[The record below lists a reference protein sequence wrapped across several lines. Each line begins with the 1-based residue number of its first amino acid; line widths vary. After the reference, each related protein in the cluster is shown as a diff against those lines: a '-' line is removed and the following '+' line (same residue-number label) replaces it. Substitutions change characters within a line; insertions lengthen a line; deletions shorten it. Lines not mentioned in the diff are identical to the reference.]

1 MKQRVITALV
11 LTPLAIAVILLLP
24 TSGFACVMAALA
36 LLGMHEWTRLAG
48 LQSQT
53 TRIAALLVVA
63 AMLGIFWW
71 ARDTRAWWL
80 VIAAGALWWLV
91 ATAWLRRFSFAAAP
105 TRGNITLKLLAGAL
119 TIVPA
124 WTALLEIH
132 AQPTQ
137 GPYWA
142 LLAVALVWAADT
154 FAFLAGRRWGS
165 KRLAPRIS
173 PGKTTAG
180 AWGGLAGAMAI
191 AVAGGWALQQRGMA
205 LLALAMLAALVVG
218 ASIVGDLFE
227 SLLKRHAGV
236 KDSGTLFPGHG
247 GLLDRMDSLF
257 AALPFF
263 ALGKLALDLVVQP

>member
-11 LTPLAIAVILLLP
+11 LTPLAIAVIVLLP
-24 TSGFACVMAALA
+24 TPAFACIMAVLA
-36 LLGMHEWTRLAG
+36 LLGMHEWARLAG
-48 LQSQT
+48 LQSQPG
-53 TRIAALLVVA
+53 RIVALLAGAALLGTV
-63 AMLGIFWW
+63 WW
-71 ARDTRAWWL
+71 ARDTAAWLL

-91 ATAWLRRFSFAAAP
+91 AMAWLRRFSFAAAP
-105 TRGNITLKLLAGAL
+105 TRGNIALKLLVGAL
-119 TIVPA
+119 TIVPSWA
-124 WTALLEIH
+124 ALLEVH
-132 AQPTQ
+132 SQPAQ

-165 KRLAPRIS
+165 TRLAPRIS
-173 PGKTTAG
+173 PGKTRAG
-180 AWGGLAGAMAI
+180 AWGGLAAAMAV
-191 AVAGGWALQQRGMA
+191 AVAGGWALQQRGVA
-205 LLALAMLAALVVG
+205 LLALALLAAVVVG

-227 SLLKRHAGV
+227 SLIKRHAGV

-263 ALGKLALDLVVQP
+263 ALGKLALDLVSQP

>member
-11 LTPLAIAVILLLP
+11 LTPLAIAVVVLLP
-24 TSGFACVMAALA
+24 TPAFACVMAVLG
-36 LLGMHEWTRLAG
+36 LLGMYEWARLAG
-48 LQSQT
+48 LQSQPA
-53 TRIAALLVVA
+53 RIATLLAGA
-63 AMLGIFWW
+63 AMLALVWW
-71 ARDTRAWWL
+71 ARDTQAWWMI
-80 VIAAGALWWLV
+80 IAAGVLWWLL
-91 ATAWLRRFSFAAAP
+91 AMAWLRRFSFAAAP
-105 TRGNITLKLLAGAL
+105 TRANIALKLLAGAL

-124 WTALLEIH
+124 WAALLEIH
-132 AQPTQ
+132 SQPAH

-165 KRLAPRIS
+165 TRLAPRIS

-180 AWGGLAGAMAI
+180 AWGGLAGAMILAL
-191 AVAGGWALQQRGMA
+191 AGGWALQLRGVA
-205 LLALAMLAALVVG
+205 LLALAVLAAVVVG
-218 ASIVGDLFE
+218 ASIIGDLFE
-227 SLLKRHAGV
+227 SLMKRHAGV

-263 ALGKLALDLVVQP
+263 AAGKLILDLLVQP